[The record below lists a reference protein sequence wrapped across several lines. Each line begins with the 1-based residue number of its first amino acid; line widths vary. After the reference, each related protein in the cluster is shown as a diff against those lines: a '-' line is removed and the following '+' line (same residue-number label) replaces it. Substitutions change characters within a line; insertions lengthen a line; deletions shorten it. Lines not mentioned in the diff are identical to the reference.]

1 MTSTLQQEVLDRA
14 RRWRDHDPDPH
25 TRAELDALIARRD
38 PELARRF
45 AGPLTFGTA
54 GLRGRLGAGESRM
67 NLATVIRA
75 SRGLGRWLSERGE
88 REGWETR
95 PRVVVGC
102 DARHG
107 SREFHRATAEVLAA
121 AGCEVLLL
129 PGELPTPVTAFA
141 VRHLDCEAGVMVTAS
156 HNPPQDNGYKV
167 YLGGRAVSADAA
179 RGVQL
184 IAPNDSEIAA
194 AIAAAEPADEV
205 PRRGIEEHEGRAGSA
220 GAERSEYPVPV
231 GEEIVEAYVRRVLR
245 GALPGGNPVACDLPI
260 VVTAL
265 HGVGGEIL
273 VRVLREAGFSAVT
286 PVAEQQRPD
295 PDFPTV
301 DFPNPEEPGALDLAY
316 ATAKATGA
324 RLILALDPDADRCAV
339 AIPVDVGCGADG
351 SDSPEGADGSGSAAG
366 KAGREQPCWEQ
377 LSGDRVGA
385 LLGEEAASG
394 AAGEGA
400 AGVLACSIVSSRLL
414 ERIAQRHGLGFA
426 PTLTGFKW
434 IGRVPGLVFGY
445 EEAIGYCPDPQAVR
459 DKDGIAACLRVALLA
474 ARCAGQGESLR
485 EYGQRI
491 DAAYGVYLTRPLTV
505 RMDSPEQAAAAVER
519 FLAAPP
525 DALDGTKVTAVHDLG
540 AGYRGLPATPGVVLF
555 TQADDRVI
563 LRPSGTEPKLKCYA
577 EVIAQERSQA
587 QERMAALLGDLEVAV
602 GAIAGVG
609 RG

>member
-1 MTSTLQQEVLDRA
+1 MSTQQELGAEVLDRA
-14 RRWRDHDPDPH
+14 RYWRDHDPDPR

-45 AGPLTFGTA
+45 TGPLTFGTA

-75 SRGLGRWLSERGE
+75 SRGLGRWLVERAE
-88 REGWETR
+88 CEGWGTR

-121 AGCEVLLL
+121 AGCEALVL

-141 VRHLDCEAGVMVTAS
+141 VRHLRCDAGVMVTAS

-167 YLGGRAVSADAA
+167 YLGGRAVDSDAA

-194 AIAAAEPADEV
+194 AIEAAEPADEV
-205 PRRGIEEHEGRAGSA
+205 PRFASAEGEG
-220 GAERSEYPVPV
+220 SEYLVPV
-231 GEEIVEAYVRRVLR
+231 GEEIVAAYARRVL
-245 GALPGGNPVACDLPI
+245 GAALPGGNPVSCDLPI

-273 VRVLREAGFSAVT
+273 ARVLREAGFSVVT
-286 PVAEQQRPD
+286 PVGEQQRPD

-339 AIPVDVGCGADG
+339 AIPVG
-351 SDSPEGADGSGSAAG
+351 SVAG
-366 KAGREQPCWEQ
+366 KAGREQARWEQ

-385 LLGEEAASG
+385 LLGEETARG
-394 AAGEGA
+394 AAEEEI

-414 ERIAQRHGLGFA
+414 ERIAQRHGLRFV

-474 ARCAGQGESLR
+474 ARCAERGESLWD
-485 EYGQRI
+485 YGQRI
-491 DAAYGVYLTRPLTV
+491 DATYGVYLTRPLTV
-505 RMDSPEQAAAAVER
+505 RMDSPEQVAAAVER
-519 FLAAPP
+519 FMAAPP
-525 DALDGTKVTAVHDLG
+525 GSLGGVKVTATHDLG
-540 AGYRGLPATPGVVLF
+540 AGYRGLPATPGAVLF

-577 EVIAQERSQA
+577 EVIAQDDSEAQA
-587 QERMAALLGDLEVAV
+587 RMAALLNDLEA
-602 GAIAGVG
+602 ALEAL
-609 RG
+609 